1 MPTILLLGTGD
12 TKWSEL
18 LYLHSQLTSNP
29 SISVLLMDVG
39 RAATSSP
46 LINIPHP
53 SLNNNKT
60 IDYTQ
65 LSRNDYIQ
73 TITHQSTP
81 TVADL
86 YHHGKIHSILAIGGS
101 CGTTIATAIMRDALP
116 IGFPKL
122 MVSTMASGDVGP
134 YIQETDITM
143 MYSVVDVAGTNSI
156 LNRILRNAAAAGTGM
171 ATSYCDYLTS
181 ETTIATNGHT
191 KTTPKEQEKK
201 TKIGITMF
209 GVTTPA
215 VTQIRSYLESHLPN
229 QCEIYVFHATGS
241 GGKAMERLIREQ
253 QLDAI
258 VDLTTSE
265 IVDELAGGVLSAG
278 PGRLEAAAGRGI
290 PQVVS
295 VGACDMINFGT
306 KDTIP
311 ERFKGRRIYEHNPT
325 VTIVRTDEEENRRV
339 GEFIVGKLRK
349 AKWPGNVVV
358 MLPTGGV
365 SMMDVPGNGFYD
377 GDADEVLFGTVERGL
392 EGSGVRVVRSSNMS
406 RSLEGKFAII
416 TGGSR
421 GIGEAIAHNLASK
434 GCSLLLNYTSD
445 SSRART
451 ESLCNTLSTTHK
463 ITCIP
468 VQADLSDPAPA
479 VNTII
484 SAAKTHFTS
493 PTTNTLTIDILINN
507 AGVSKDRFLN
517 DPSSGPIDPAY
528 FNWHYTIN
536 VLAPL
541 LLTQACAEYLPRKPA
556 HSGRIINISSISS
569 SLGFTGQSVYG
580 GTKAALEAMTRT
592 WAREL
597 ADVATVNA
605 VNPGPVVGDMYFA
618 TGEEFWKQMQG
629 FQDNTPLS
637 KLVDGEEAVEELLS
651 EEQKRLIR
659 EKMGGRRPAFTR
671 EIAGVVGMLCTEDG
685 AWCTGSV
692 VCANGGL
699 KFTT

>member
-1 MPTILLLGTGD
+1 
-12 TKWSEL
+12 
-18 LYLHSQLTSNP
+18 
-29 SISVLLMDVG
+29 
-39 RAATSSP
+39 
-46 LINIPHP
+46 
-53 SLNNNKT
+53 
-60 IDYTQ
+60 
-65 LSRNDYIQ
+65 
-73 TITHQSTP
+73 
-81 TVADL
+81 
-86 YHHGKIHSILAIGGS
+86 
-101 CGTTIATAIMRDALP
+101 
-116 IGFPKL
+116 
-122 MVSTMASGDVGP
+122 
-134 YIQETDITM
+134 
-143 MYSVVDVAGTNSI
+143 
-156 LNRILRNAAAAGTGM
+156 
-171 ATSYCDYLTS
+171 
-181 ETTIATNGHT
+181 
-191 KTTPKEQEKK
+191 
-201 TKIGITMF
+201 
-209 GVTTPA
+209 
-215 VTQIRSYLESHLPN
+215 
-229 QCEIYVFHATGS
+229 
-241 GGKAMERLIREQ
+241 
-253 QLDAI
+253 
-258 VDLTTSE
+258 
-265 IVDELAGGVLSAG
+265 
-278 PGRLEAAAGRGI
+278 
-290 PQVVS
+290 
-295 VGACDMINFGT
+295 
-306 KDTIP
+306 
-311 ERFKGRRIYEHNPT
+311 
-325 VTIVRTDEEENRRV
+325 
-339 GEFIVGKLRK
+339 
-349 AKWPGNVVV
+349 
-358 MLPTGGV
+358 
-365 SMMDVPGNGFYD
+365 
-377 GDADEVLFGTVERGL
+377 
-392 EGSGVRVVRSSNMS
+392 MS

-445 SSRART
+445 SSRTRT

-468 VQADLSDPAPA
+468 VQADLSDPDPAPA

-605 VNPGPVVGDMYFA
+605 VNPGVV
-618 TGEEFWKQMQG
+618 FWKQMQG

-685 AWCTGSV
+685 AWCIGSV